1 MSTINVQLL
10 DCRPVSAAPAPV
22 PRTGQTTSYAAGDD
36 GALQKGVAWPNPR
49 FTKNVNAAD
58 DNGAGGGT
66 AGNGICDGTE
76 TCNGTVT
83 DNLTELTWLRNTNCN
98 SL

>member
-1 MSTINVQLL
+1 MKIIEKAKYIRSERWSEYDQ
-10 DCRPVSAAPAPV
+10 CPV
-22 PRTGQTTSYAAGDD
+22 T
-36 GALQKGVAWPNPR
+36 
-49 FTKNVNAAD
+49 
-58 DNGAGGGT
+58 
-66 AGNGICDGTE
+66 CDRTE